1 MQHIR
6 NRMLDGAALVF
17 DGHVIKS
24 LRASWASEVVE
35 LMPVEAKHHG

>member
-6 NRMLDGAALVF
+6 KRMREVAPLVF

-24 LRASWASEVVE
+24 LREYWASEVVE